1 MQFFVIFVP
10 NKHNRNSEMAYK
22 ILIADDEPD
31 ILEFVSYNLA
41 KEGYEVFTAADGAEA
56 VEVAAQKRPHL
67 ILLDRMMPIM
77 DGLQVCRLLRAKPE
91 TARTHIVFLSALGE
105 EENQLSG
112 FRAGADDYIP
122 KPIKMNILKS
132 RINAIMRRLDEFEP
146 TPAPAPAAP
155 APGAF
160 ELDSER
166 HILRHGSSEI
176 ALPRK
181 EFMLFSLLYS
191 SGGRLVTR
199 EEIYEKVWGSE
210 VIVGKRTIDVHIRR
224 LRRKIGDQHI
234 LTVKGLGYKFI
245 N

>member
-10 NKHNRNSEMAYK
+10 NKHNHISEMAYK

-31 ILEFVSYNLA
+31 ILEFVGYNLA
-41 KEGYEVFTAADGAEA
+41 KEGYEVFTAADGERAAELA
-56 VEVAAQKRPHL
+56 AEVRPHL
-67 ILLDRMMPIM
+67 ILLDRMMPKM
-77 DGLQVCRLLRAKPE
+77 DGLQVCRILRSKPE

-105 EENQLSG
+105 EESQLSG
-112 FRAGADDYIP
+112 FSAGADDYIP

-132 RINAIMRRLDEFEP
+132 RINAIMRRIDDFEEQ
-146 TPAPAPAAP
+146 PAVSAELTSAD
-155 APGAF
+155 F
-160 ELDSER
+160 ELDCEQ
-166 HILRHGSSEI
+166 HTLRHGGSEI
-176 ALPRK
+176 ILPKK
-181 EFMLFSLLYS
+181 EFLLFTLLYT

-224 LRRKIGDQHI
+224 LRRKIGDRHI